1 MIEPKKHY
9 EIRHVFDDGSV
20 QDTDAWAADLEECKE
35 IVRKQIVL
43 LESRRALIR
52 CMSVVAEVKRLD

>member
-20 QDTDAWAADLEECKE
+20 HDTEAWAGDLEECKE
-35 IVRKQIVL
+35 IVRRQIVL
-43 LESRRALIR
+43 LESRKALIR
-52 CMSVVAEVKRLD
+52 CMSVVAEVKKVD